1 MKNYIDIVSIVLPAL
16 ILIMGIIRVFAK
28 TTRGINGLT
37 FFFAVVLLL
46 AGLIDYYVFTK
57 KSSSPCDCDT
67 NKATPLAVSKHSEAF
82 NQSAEN
88 VLAAYYRLTDAFTA
102 NDTTAIS
109 QAAISVRAAL
119 DSFRIDE
126 LKVDTLI
133 YQTALQPFENA
144 KVEAASIIADP
155 SLTEKRGSLNIFS
168 YELYTL
174 LNTVRYDL
182 AKLYWQECDRAFGEG
197 KPGNWISAKEV
208 SQNPYDV
215 KECAE
220 IRTTINFVPADTTK
234 KL

>member
-1 MKNYIDIVSIVLPAL
+1 MKNIIDIASIVLPAL
-16 ILIMGIIRVFAK
+16 ILVMGIIRVFVKK
-28 TTRGINGLT
+28 TKGINGLT
-37 FFFAVVLLL
+37 FVFAALLLL

-57 KSSSPCDCDT
+57 KSSSPCDCD
-67 NKATPLAVSKHSEAF
+67 NKATPLAVSKHSAGF

-88 VLAAYYRLTDAFTA
+88 VLTAYYKMTDAFTA
-102 NDTTAIS
+102 GDTTAIG
-109 QAAISVRAAL
+109 QAATSVQAAL

-144 KVEAASIIADP
+144 KAEIASIIADP
-155 SLTEKRGSLNIFS
+155 SIAEKRGSLNIFS

-208 SQNPYDV
+208 STSPYEV
-215 KECAE
+215 KDCAE
-220 IRTTINFVPADTTK
+220 VRTSINFVPADTTK

>member
-1 MKNYIDIVSIVLPAL
+1 MKNYIDLASIVLPAL
-16 ILIMGIIRVFAK
+16 ILLMGIIRVFVK
-28 TTRGINGLT
+28 KTRGINGLT
-37 FFFAVVLLL
+37 FFFAVLLLL

-57 KSSSPCDCDT
+57 KSSSPCDCDD
-67 NKATPLAVSKHSEAF
+67 NKSTPLAVSKHSAAF

-88 VLAAYYRLTDAFTA
+88 VLTAYYKLTDAFTA
-102 NDTTAIS
+102 GDTTAIS
-109 QAAISVRAAL
+109 RASTAVRAAL

-133 YQTALQPFENA
+133 YQTAVQPFENA
-144 KVEAASIIADP
+144 KAEVASIATDP
-155 SLTEKRGSLNIFS
+155 SLAEKRGSLNLFS

-208 SQNPYDV
+208 STSPYEV
-215 KECAE
+215 KDCAE
-220 IRTTINFVPADTTK
+220 VRTSINFVPADTTK